1 GVLGGMRDMGPAA
14 PALHAGVAGEIEQA
28 HLDLVFANGPQMQSL
43 WNVLPP
49 SRRGAYGAKSSDIAG
64 PLMKALHSGD
74 VVLVKGS
81 FGSRMCVIIDA
92 LKAQRKAA

>member
-1 GVLGGMRDMGPAA
+1 
-14 PALHAGVAGEIEQA
+14 
-28 HLDLVFANGPQMQSL
+28 VFANGPQMQSL

-49 SRRGAYGAKSSDIAG
+49 SRRGAYGAKSGDIAA
-64 PLMKALHSGD
+64 PLMEALHSGD